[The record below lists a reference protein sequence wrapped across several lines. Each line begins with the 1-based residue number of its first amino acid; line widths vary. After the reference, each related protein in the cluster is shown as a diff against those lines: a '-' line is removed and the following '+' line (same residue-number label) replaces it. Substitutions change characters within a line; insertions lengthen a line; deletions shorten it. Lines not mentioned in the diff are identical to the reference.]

1 MYVSHKNLNGD
12 VLIINVDDI
21 LCETIRHVN
30 KKHIGA
36 FYRAAFGNSVT
47 VLKEVELKNLYSHE
61 INFKG
66 KVGDTD
72 HI

>member
-1 MYVSHKNLNGD
+1 MNED

-21 LCETIRHVN
+21 LSETIKHVS
-30 KKHIGA
+30 KEHIGA
-36 FYRAAFGNSVT
+36 FYKAAYGKFVI
-47 VLKEVELKNLYSHE
+47 VLKDVELKYLYSHE

-72 HI
+72 HF

>member
-1 MYVSHKNLNGD
+1 MNGD

-21 LCETIRHVN
+21 LCETIKHVN
-30 KKHIGA
+30 KEHIGA
-36 FYRAAFGNSVT
+36 FYRAAYGKFVT
-47 VLKEVELKNLYSHE
+47 VLKEVELTDLYSHE
-61 INFKG
+61 IKFKG

>member
-1 MYVSHKNLNGD
+1 MNGA

-21 LCETIRHVN
+21 HCETIKHVN
-30 KKHIGA
+30 KEHTGA
-36 FYRAAFGNSVT
+36 FYMAAYGKFVI
-47 VLKEVELKNLYSHE
+47 VLKEVEPKDLYSHE

-72 HI
+72 YI

>member
-1 MYVSHKNLNGD
+1 MNED

-21 LCETIRHVN
+21 LYEIIKHVN
-30 KKHIGA
+30 KEHIGA
-36 FYRAAFGNSVT
+36 FYRSAYGKFVT
-47 VLKEVELKNLYSHE
+47 ALKEVELKDLHSHE

-66 KVGDTD
+66 RVGNTD